1 MIKRIFV
8 FLASLFIFVTPA
20 FAATSELL
28 PSGQVIDSDYFRT
41 GQTIQIDGEIKGDA
55 FLAGGIVTVNG
66 RVDGDLFIIG
76 GKVNINGSV
85 GNSIR
90 VMAGDV
96 TINSVVDRNVL
107 AICGNCNIT
116 KQSSIAGSLLV
127 GGANLEVSAGKIG
140 RGFRFVGNRLFLNS
154 EISNEAFVVADKEFL
169 LGPQASISSD
179 LKYTGS
185 TKAVLESGAT
195 VAGNISY
202 QNVSSEEGYPR
213 FFGVREIL
221 ASYKQVK
228 PLTDVLG
235 FAVSAL
241 IGFILL
247 GLFPRLFEKSVMAME
262 NKPAASL
269 GWGLV
274 ATLALPLLIIL
285 FAITIVG
292 IPVSLVLLF
301 IFYLIWTFSQYLTA
315 FFIGRKIMLPKFGE
329 RRGWA
334 LVLGLFLITLIG
346 LIPILGNLVKL
357 IVVFFALG
365 SAILAYKQPVII
377 EHTSPT
383 RRLRSRG
390 KHSNRS

>member
-1 MIKRIFV
+1 MLKRIFI

-66 RVDGDLFIIG
+66 KVDGDLFILG
-76 GKVNINGSV
+76 GKVNINGPV

-90 VMAGDV
+90 VIAGDV
-96 TINSVVDRNVL
+96 TINSLVDRNVL
-107 AICGNCNIT
+107 LVCGNCSIT
-116 KQSSIAGSLLV
+116 KQSSVSGSLLV
-127 GGANLEVSAGKIG
+127 AGANLEVSAGKIG

-154 EISNEAFVVADKEFL
+154 QIDNEAFVVADREFL

-202 QNVSSEEGYPR
+202 QNVSTEEGYPR

-221 ASYKQVK
+221 ASYKQIK
-228 PLTDVLG
+228 PLTDLLG
-235 FAVSAL
+235 FIVSAL

-247 GLFPRLFEKSVMAME
+247 GLFPRLFEKTVMAME
-262 NKPAASL
+262 NKPVASF
-269 GWGLV
+269 GWG
-274 ATLALPLLIIL
+274 ALIIL
-285 FAITIVG
+285 SLPLVVILFAVTIVG

-301 IFYLIWTFSQYLTA
+301 ILYFIWTFSQYLTA
-315 FFIGRKIMLPKFGE
+315 FFIGRKIMLQRFGE

-334 LVLGLFLITLIG
+334 LVLGLFFITLLG
-346 LIPILGNLVKL
+346 LIPVLGSLVKFL
-357 IVVFFALG
+357 VVIFALG
-365 SAILAYKQPVII
+365 AALLAYKQPVII
-377 EHTSPT
+377 ENKSLTKKL
-383 RRLRSRG
+383 RLSN
-390 KHSNRS
+390 KH